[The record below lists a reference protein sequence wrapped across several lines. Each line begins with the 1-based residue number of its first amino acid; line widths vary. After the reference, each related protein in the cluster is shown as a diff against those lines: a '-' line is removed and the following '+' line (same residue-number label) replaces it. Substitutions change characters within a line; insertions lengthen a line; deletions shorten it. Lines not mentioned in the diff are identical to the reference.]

1 MQILIAILTLMVIII
16 GVILNRI
23 TLYSI
28 RKNTERAKDIATI
41 MQHTLNDNNYVIR
54 LNLKNRLA
62 DNLFGK
68 FLPHQGMTYEES
80 LNYIHPDDKHIYMA
94 FMNRL
99 VKGAKAAEC
108 MFRWDRSTKDHK
120 HDWRYLRDV
129 GIVEYDAQDKKK
141 PINFY
146 CTLYDQ
152 TEQMLLEKEEQE
164 LTDRYRNLFE
174 QSIVGQAFYDKDGYL
189 QNANRKL
196 REILKF
202 KGDND
207 PFYHRFPLFDIPN
220 FRFIT
225 YKDTYKEDK
234 EDLYFCTRTIITERE
249 VDCYTE
255 IRIHPIYNDDKQ
267 LEMFT
272 LYIRDITQERELYHQ
287 HKKNEAQIYRTNKE
301 IEEYEN
307 ELKYLMENIEM
318 RFFRASLT
326 KREITFYKEMS
337 VPEIKMSF
345 DELMNYFVDV
355 PFVKEIKQSNHFF
368 SEPKTLL
375 SHARPF
381 FHNGPELEWHFIDS
395 IPYYDEEG
403 KLVGT
408 YGVVRNITKLI
419 NKQNLLKEETER
431 ANQSGLRKSAFL
443 ANMSHEIRTPL
454 NAIVGFSEVLPML
467 ATDAERAEI
476 IKVINNNCDMLL
488 RLVNDI
494 LALSSMDS
502 GSIKIEPTKTDFAQC
517 FNNMAISL
525 AKRVQNPAVEF
536 KTESPYPTF
545 ITTIDGGRIQQVITN
560 FVTNAVKYTQKG
572 HIKIGYE
579 KQVRHKK
586 DGLYIYCE
594 DTGAGIP
601 KEHQKKVF
609 DRFVKLN
616 DFVQGTGLGLS
627 ICKAIA
633 DNSGGEIGVTSEGKG
648 CGSTFW
654 LWIPCKEETTI

>member
-1 MQILIAILTLMVIII
+1 MQILIVILTLMVIII

-41 MQHTLNDNNYVIR
+41 MQHTLNENNYVIR
-54 LNLKNRLA
+54 LSLQNRLA
-62 DNLFGK
+62 DNMFGN
-68 FLPHQGMTYEES
+68 FLPHEGMTYEES
-80 LNYIHPDDKHIYMA
+80 LNYIHPEDKHIYMA

-99 VKGAKAAEC
+99 VKGAKTAEC
-108 MFRWDRSTKDHK
+108 MFRWDRSTNEHK

-129 GIVEYDAQDKKK
+129 GIVEYDEQDKNK

-146 CTLYDQ
+146 CTIYDQ
-152 TEQMLLEKEEQE
+152 TEQMLLEKEELE
-164 LTDRYRNLFE
+164 LTDRYRKLFE

-189 QNANRKL
+189 LTANKKL

-225 YKDTYKEDK
+225 YKDEK
-234 EDLYFCTRTIITERE
+234 EDLYFCTRTTITERE

-287 HKKNEAQIYRTNKE
+287 QKENEAQIQRTNKE

-318 RFFRASLT
+318 RFFRASFI
-326 KREITFYKEMS
+326 KREIIFYKEMS
-337 VPEIKMSF
+337 VPERKMTFEELTDSILELPF
-345 DELMNYFVDV
+345 KKGEMSVDEYFC
-355 PFVKEIKQSNHFF
+355 EQ
-368 SEPKTLL
+368 KTMLT
-375 SHARPF
+375 HTKPF
-381 FHNGPELEWHFIDS
+381 FFKNNSETEWHFVDS
-395 IPYYDEEG
+395 IPLFNEEG
-403 KLVGT
+403 KLIGT

-419 NKQNLLKEETER
+419 NKQELLKEETER

-454 NAIVGFSEVLPML
+454 NAIVGFSEVLHML
-467 ATDAERAEI
+467 GTDEERAQI
-476 IKVINNNCDMLL
+476 INVINNNCDMLL

-494 LALSSMDS
+494 LALSSIES
-502 GSIKIEPTKTDFAQC
+502 GGIKVEPTKTDFAQC
-517 FNNMAISL
+517 FNSMAMSL
-525 AKRVQNPAVEF
+525 SKRVQNPAIEF
-536 KTESPYPTF
+536 ISESPYPTF
-545 ITTIDGGRIQQVITN
+545 ITTIDGGRIQQVVTN
-560 FVTNAVKYTQKG
+560 FVTNAIKYTKKG

-579 KQVRHKK
+579 KQVRHNN

-627 ICKAIA
+627 ICKAIV
-633 DNSGGEIGVTSEGKG
+633 DNCNGEIGVTSEGKG

>member
-1 MQILIAILTLMVIII
+1 MEILIAILTLMVIII

-41 MQHTLNDNNYVIR
+41 MQHTLNENNYVIR

-62 DNLFGK
+62 DNLFGE
-68 FLPHQGMTYEES
+68 FLPHDGMTYEES
-80 LNYIHPDDKHIYMA
+80 LNYIHPEDKHIYMA
-94 FMNRL
+94 FMNQL

-108 MFRWDRSTKDHK
+108 MFRWDRSTKEHK
-120 HDWRYLRDV
+120 HDWRYLRDL
-129 GIVEYDAQDKKK
+129 GIVEYDEQDKKK

-152 TEQMLLEKEEQE
+152 TEQMLLEKEELE
-164 LTDRYRNLFE
+164 LTDRYRRLFE
-174 QSIVGQAFYDKDGYL
+174 HSIIGQAFYDKEGNL
-189 QNANRKL
+189 LTSNKKL

-202 KGDND
+202 EGKDD
-207 PFYHRFPLFDIPN
+207 PFYHRYPLFDIPD

-225 YKDTYKEDK
+225 YKDEK
-234 EDLYFCTRTIITERE
+234 EDLYFCTRTIVTERH
-249 VDCYTE
+249 VDCFTE
-255 IRIHPIYNDDKQ
+255 IRLHPIYNNDNQ

-272 LYIRDITQERELYHQ
+272 LYIKDITQEREQYHQ
-287 HKKNEAQIYRTNKE
+287 YKKNETEIQRTNKE
-301 IEEYEN
+301 IEKYEN

-318 RFFRASLT
+318 RFFRSSFVD
-326 KREITFYKEMS
+326 REITFYKELS
-337 VPEIKMSF
+337 VPERKMTF
-345 DELMNYFVDV
+345 Q
-355 PFVKEIKQSNHFF
+355 EIKESVLELPYQKAGMSADEFF
-368 SEPKTLL
+368 KEPKTMLI
-375 SHARPF
+375 HTKPF
-381 FHNGPELEWHFIDS
+381 FYKDSLETEWHFVDCV
-395 IPYYDEEG
+395 PFFNKEG
-403 KLVGT
+403 KLIGA
-408 YGVVRNITKLI
+408 YGVFRNITKLI
-419 NKQNLLKEETER
+419 NKQKLLKEETER

-454 NAIVGFSEVLPML
+454 NAIVGFSEVLHML
-467 ATDAERAEI
+467 GTDEERAQI
-476 IKVINNNCDMLL
+476 INVINNNCEMLL

-494 LALSSMDS
+494 LALSSMES
-502 GSIKIEPTKTDFAQC
+502 GGIKVDPTKTDFAQC

-525 AKRVQNPAVEF
+525 SKRVQNPAIEF
-536 KTESPYPTF
+536 MTESPYPTF
-545 ITTIDGGRIQQVITN
+545 ITTIDGGRIQQVVTN
-560 FVTNAVKYTQKG
+560 FVTNAIKYTKKG

-579 KQVRHKK
+579 KQVRHNT

-594 DTGAGIP
+594 DTGSGIP

-627 ICKAIA
+627 ICKAIV
-633 DNSGGEIGVTSEGKG
+633 DNCNGEIGVESEGKG

-654 LWIPCKEETTI
+654 LWVPCKEETTI

>member
-1 MQILIAILTLMVIII
+1 MQILIVIITLMVIII
-16 GVILNRI
+16 GLILNRI

-41 MQHTLNDNNYVIR
+41 MQHTLNENNYVIR
-54 LNLKNRLA
+54 LNLKTRLA
-62 DNLFGK
+62 SNLFGN
-68 FLPHQGMTYEES
+68 FLSGDGISYDES
-80 LNYIHPDDKHIYMA
+80 LDYIHPDDKHIYMA

-108 MFRWDRSTKDHK
+108 TFRWDRSTKEHK

-129 GIVEYDAQDKKK
+129 GIVEYDEQDKKK

-152 TEQMLLEKEEQE
+152 TEQMLLEKEELE
-164 LTDRYRNLFE
+164 LTDRYRRLFE
-174 QSIVGQAFYDKDGYL
+174 HSIIGQAFYDKEGNL
-189 QNANRKL
+189 LTSNKKL

-202 KGDND
+202 EGKDD
-207 PFYHRFPLFDIPN
+207 PFYHRYPLFDIPD

-225 YKDTYKEDK
+225 YKDEK
-234 EDLYFCTRTIITERE
+234 EDLYFCTRTVVTERH

-255 IRIHPIYNDDKQ
+255 IRLHPIFNNNKQ
-267 LEMFT
+267 LEMYT
-272 LYIRDITQERELYHQ
+272 LYIRDITQEREQYHQ
-287 HKKNEAQIYRTNKE
+287 YKKNEAQIQRTNKE
-301 IEEYEN
+301 IEELEN
-307 ELKYLMENIEM
+307 ELKYLMENVEM
-318 RFFRASLT
+318 RFFRSSFID
-326 KREITFYKEMS
+326 REITFYKEMS
-337 VPEIKMSF
+337 VPEKKMTF
-345 DELMNYFVDV
+345 DELTESVLELPFKKEGKTIDEYFSKKQTMLLNTK
-355 PFVKEIKQSNHFF
+355 PFFIKQGV
-368 SEPKTLL
+368 E
-375 SHARPF
+375 A
-381 FHNGPELEWHFIDS
+381 EWHFVDS
-395 IPYYDEEG
+395 IPFFNKEG
-403 KLVGT
+403 KLIGT

-419 NKQNLLKEETER
+419 EKQELLKEETER

-454 NAIVGFSEVLPML
+454 NAIVGFSEVLHML
-467 ATDAERAEI
+467 GTDEERAQI
-476 IKVINNNCDMLL
+476 INVINNNCEMLL

-494 LALSSMDS
+494 LALSSKES
-502 GSIKIEPTKTDFAQC
+502 GGIKVEPTKTDFAQC

-525 AKRVQNPAVEF
+525 SKRVQNSAIEF
-536 KTESPYPTF
+536 MTESPYPTF
-545 ITTIDGGRIQQVITN
+545 VTMIDGGRIQQVVTN
-560 FVTNAVKYTQKG
+560 FFTNAIKYTKKG

-579 KQVRHKK
+579 KQVRHDT

-594 DTGAGIP
+594 DTGSGIP

-627 ICKAIA
+627 ICKAII
-633 DNSGGEIGVTSEGKG
+633 DNCNGEIGVTSEGKD

-654 LWIPCKEETTI
+654 FWIPCKEETTI

>member
-1 MQILIAILTLMVIII
+1 MQILIVIITLMVIII
-16 GVILNRI
+16 GLILNRI

-41 MQHTLNDNNYVIR
+41 MQHTLNENNYVIR
-54 LNLKNRLA
+54 LNLKTRLA
-62 DNLFGK
+62 SNLFGN
-68 FLPHQGMTYEES
+68 FLSGDGISYEES
-80 LNYIHPDDKHIYMA
+80 LDYIHPDDKHIYMA

-108 MFRWDRSTKDHK
+108 TFRWDRSTKEHK

-129 GIVEYDAQDKKK
+129 GIVEFDAEDKKK

-152 TEQMLLEKEEQE
+152 TEQVLLEKEELE
-164 LTDRYRNLFE
+164 LTDRYRKLFE
-174 QSIVGQAFYDKDGYL
+174 QSIVGQAFFDKEGRL
-189 QNANRKL
+189 LTTNKKL

-202 KGDND
+202 EGDED
-207 PFYHRFPLFDIPN
+207 PFYYRYPIFNIPD

-225 YKDTYKEDK
+225 YKDERD
-234 EDLYFCTRTIITERE
+234 DLYFCTRTIIFERH

-255 IRIHPIYNDDKQ
+255 IRLHPIFNNNKQ

-272 LYIRDITQERELYHQ
+272 LYIRDITQEREQYHQ
-287 HKKNEAQIYRTNKE
+287 YKKNEAEIQRTNKE
-301 IEEYEN
+301 IEKYEN

-318 RFFRASLT
+318 RFFRASLND
-326 KREITFYKEMS
+326 REIVFYKEMS
-337 VPEIKMSF
+337 VPERKMSF
-345 DELMNYFVDV
+345 EELTENVINLPFKKEEISVDEYFR
-355 PFVKEIKQSNHFF
+355 EQR
-368 SEPKTLL
+368 TMLL
-375 SHARPF
+375 HAKPF
-381 FHNGPELEWHFIDS
+381 FKDNSETEWHFADS
-395 IPYYDEEG
+395 VPFFDKEG
-403 KLVGT
+403 KLIGT

-419 NKQNLLKEETER
+419 NKQELLKEETER

-454 NAIVGFSEVLPML
+454 NAIVGFSEVLAML
-467 ATDAERAEI
+467 GTDEERAQI
-476 IKVINNNCDMLL
+476 INVINNNCDMLL

-494 LALSSMDS
+494 LALSSLES
-502 GSIKIEPTKTDFAQC
+502 GGIKVEPAKTDFAKS
-517 FNNMAISL
+517 FNSMAISL
-525 AKRVQNPAVEF
+525 KNRVQNPAIEF
-536 KTESPYPTF
+536 ISESPYPTF
-545 ITTIDGGRIQQVITN
+545 ITTIDDGRIQQVVTN
-560 FVTNAVKYTQKG
+560 FVTNAIKYTKKG

-579 KQVRHKK
+579 KQVRHDT

-594 DTGAGIP
+594 DTGSGIP

-627 ICKAIA
+627 ICKAII
-633 DNSGGEIGVTSEGKG
+633 DNCNGEIGVTSEGKG

-654 LWIPCKEETTI
+654 FWIPCKEETTI

>member
-41 MQHTLNDNNYVIR
+41 MEHTLDENNYVIR
-54 LNLKNRLA
+54 LNLQNRLA
-62 DNLFGK
+62 NNLYGN
-68 FLPHQGMTYEES
+68 FLPHDGMTYEES
-80 LNYIHPDDKHIYMA
+80 LGYMHPDDKHIYME
-94 FMNRL
+94 FMNKL
-99 VKGAKAAEC
+99 VKGAKSAEC
-108 MFRWDRSTKDHK
+108 IFRWDRSTKK
-120 HDWRYLRDV
+120 HEHNWRYIRDV
-129 GIVEYDAQDKKK
+129 GIVEFDPEDNKK

-152 TEQMLLEKEEQE
+152 TEQKHQEQE
-164 LTDRYRNLFE
+164 EIQLTDRYRKLFD
-174 QSIVGQAFYDKDGYL
+174 QSIVGQAFFNKDGYL
-189 QNANRKL
+189 LTSNQKF

-202 KGDND
+202 KGEKD
-207 PFYHRFPLFDIPN
+207 PFYYRYPLFDLPS
-220 FRFIT
+220 FRFIS
-225 YKDTYKEDK
+225 YSEVKDDM
-234 EDLYFCTRTIITERE
+234 YFCMQTVIYERE
-249 VDCYTE
+249 VNCYTE
-255 IRIHPIYNDDKQ
+255 IRIHPIFNDSKQ
-267 LEMFT
+267 LEMYT
-272 LYIRDITQERELYHQ
+272 LYIRDITLERELHHQ
-287 HKKNEAQIYRTNKE
+287 HKKNIAQIQRTNKE
-301 IEEYEN
+301 IEQYEN
-307 ELKYLMENIEM
+307 ELKYLMQNIEM
-318 RFFRASLT
+318 RFFRSSFS
-326 KREITFYKEMS
+326 KRQISFYKEMNA
-337 VPEIKMSF
+337 PEITMGF
-345 DELMNYFVDV
+345 YELLSYFTDSPYVEEMKKSPYD
-355 PFVKEIKQSNHFF
+355 FFKE
-368 SEPKTLL
+368 PRTLL

-381 FHNGPELEWHFIDS
+381 FHDGPELEWHFIDS
-395 IPYYDEEG
+395 VPFYNEEG
-403 KLVGT
+403 KFAGT
-408 YGVVRNITKLI
+408 YGVFRNVTNLI
-419 NKQNLLKEETER
+419 NKQELLKEETER

-467 ATDAERAEI
+467 STDEERQQI

-494 LALSSMDS
+494 LALSSIES
-502 GSIKIEPTKTDFAQC
+502 GGIRIEPTKTDFAQC
-517 FNNMAISL
+517 FNNLALSL
-525 AKRVQNPAVEF
+525 AKRVQNPNVEF
-536 KTESPYPTF
+536 KTESPYPKF
-545 ITTIDGGRIQQVITN
+545 ITTIDGGRIQQVVTN
-560 FVTNAVKYTQKG
+560 FVTNAVKYTQNG
-572 HIKIGYE
+572 HIKIGYQ
-579 KQVRHKK
+579 KQVRHDK

>member
-1 MQILIAILTLMVIII
+1 MQILIVIITLMVIII
-16 GVILNRI
+16 GLILNRI

-41 MQHTLNDNNYVIR
+41 MQHTLNENNYVIR
-54 LNLKNRLA
+54 LNLKTRLA
-62 DNLFGK
+62 SNLFGN
-68 FLPHQGMTYEES
+68 FLPRDGISYDES
-80 LNYIHPDDKHIYMA
+80 LDYIHPDDKHIYMA
-94 FMNRL
+94 FMNQL

-108 MFRWDRSTKDHK
+108 MFRWDRSTKEHK

-129 GIVEYDAQDKKK
+129 GIVEFDAEDKKK

-152 TEQMLLEKEEQE
+152 TEQMLLEKEELE
-164 LTDRYRNLFE
+164 LTDRYRRLFE
-174 QSIVGQAFYDKDGYL
+174 HSIIGQAFFDKEGNL
-189 QNANRKL
+189 LTSNKKL

-202 KGDND
+202 EGKDD
-207 PFYHRFPLFDIPN
+207 PFYHRYPLFDIPD

-225 YKDTYKEDK
+225 YKDEK
-234 EDLYFCTRTIITERE
+234 EDLYFCTRTIVTERH
-249 VDCYTE
+249 VDCFTE
-255 IRIHPIYNDDKQ
+255 IRLHPIYNNDNQ

-272 LYIRDITQERELYHQ
+272 LYIKDITQEREQYHQ
-287 HKKNEAQIYRTNKE
+287 YKKNEAQIQRTNKE
-301 IEEYEN
+301 IEELEN

-318 RFFRASLT
+318 RFFRASFI
-326 KREITFYKEMS
+326 KREISFYKDMS
-337 VPEIKMSF
+337 APEITMDF
-345 DELMNYFVDV
+345 DKLLSYFDGT
-355 PFVKEIKQSNHFF
+355 PFIEDMKKNPYDFF
-368 SEPKTLL
+368 KEPKTLL
-375 SHARPF
+375 SHSRPF
-381 FHNGPELEWHFIDS
+381 FQNSDKSEWHFIDFV
-395 IPYYDEEG
+395 PFFNEEG
-403 KLVGT
+403 KLTGT
-408 YGVVRNITKLI
+408 YGVFRNVTKLI
-419 NKQNLLKEETER
+419 NKQELLKEETER

-467 ATDAERAEI
+467 GTDEERAQI

-494 LALSSMDS
+494 LALSSLES
-502 GSIKIEPTKTDFAQC
+502 GGIKVEPAKTDFAKS
-517 FNNMAISL
+517 FNSMAISL
-525 AKRVQNPAVEF
+525 KNRVQNPAIEF
-536 KTESPYPTF
+536 ISESPYPTF
-545 ITTIDGGRIQQVITN
+545 ITTIDGGRIQQVVTN
-560 FVTNAVKYTQKG
+560 FVTNAIKYTKKG

-579 KQVRHKK
+579 KQVRHDT

-594 DTGAGIP
+594 DTGSGIP

-627 ICKAIA
+627 ICKAII
-633 DNSGGEIGVTSEGKG
+633 DNCNGEIGVTSEGKG

-654 LWIPCKEETTI
+654 LWVPCKEETTI

>member
-1 MQILIAILTLMVIII
+1 MEILIAILTLMVIII
-16 GVILNRI
+16 GLILNRI

-41 MQHTLNDNNYVIR
+41 MQHTLNENNYVIR

-62 DNLFGK
+62 DNLFGE
-68 FLPHQGMTYEES
+68 FLPHNGMTYEES
-80 LNYIHPDDKHIYMA
+80 LNYIHPEDKHIFMT
-94 FMNRL
+94 FMNQL

-108 MFRWDRSTKDHK
+108 MFRWDRSTKEHK
-120 HDWRYLRDV
+120 HDWRYLRNL
-129 GIVEYDAQDKKK
+129 GIVEYDEQDKKK

-152 TEQMLLEKEEQE
+152 TEQMLLEKEELE
-164 LTDRYRNLFE
+164 LTDRYRRLFE
-174 QSIVGQAFYDKDGYL
+174 HCIIGQAFYDKEGNL
-189 QNANRKL
+189 LTSNKKL

-202 KGDND
+202 EGEDD
-207 PFYHRFPLFDIPN
+207 PFYHRYPLFDIPD

-225 YKDTYKEDK
+225 YKDEK
-234 EDLYFCTRTIITERE
+234 EDLYFCTRTVVTERH
-249 VDCYTE
+249 VDCFTE
-255 IRIHPIYNDDKQ
+255 IRLHPIYNNDKQ

-272 LYIRDITQERELYHQ
+272 LYIKDITQEREQYHQ
-287 HKKNEAQIYRTNKE
+287 YKKNEAEIQRTNKE
-301 IEEYEN
+301 IEKYEN

-318 RFFRASLT
+318 RFFRASFND
-326 KREITFYKEMS
+326 REIVFYKEMS
-337 VPEIKMSF
+337 VPERKMSF
-345 DELMNYFVDV
+345 EELTENVINLPFKKEEISVDEYFR
-355 PFVKEIKQSNHFF
+355 EQR
-368 SEPKTLL
+368 TMLL
-375 SHARPF
+375 HAKPF
-381 FHNGPELEWHFIDS
+381 FKDNSETEWHFADS
-395 IPYYDEEG
+395 VPFFNKEG
-403 KLVGT
+403 KLIGT

-419 NKQNLLKEETER
+419 NKQELLKEETER

-454 NAIVGFSEVLPML
+454 NAIVGFSEVLHML
-467 ATDAERAEI
+467 GTDEERAQI
-476 IKVINNNCDMLL
+476 INVINNNCDMLL

-494 LALSSMDS
+494 LALSSKES
-502 GSIKIEPTKTDFAQC
+502 GGIKVEPTKTDFAQC

-525 AKRVQNPAVEF
+525 SKRVQNPAIEF
-536 KTESPYPTF
+536 ISESPYPTF
-545 ITTIDGGRIQQVITN
+545 ITTIDGGRIQQVVTN
-560 FVTNAVKYTQKG
+560 FVTNAIKYTKKG

-579 KQVRHKK
+579 KQVRHDT

-594 DTGAGIP
+594 DTGSGIP

-627 ICKAIA
+627 ICKAII
-633 DNSGGEIGVTSEGKG
+633 DNCNGEIGVTSEGKG

-654 LWIPCKEETTI
+654 LWVPCKEETTI

>member
-1 MQILIAILTLMVIII
+1 MQILIVIITLMVIII
-16 GVILNRI
+16 GLILNRI

-41 MQHTLNDNNYVIR
+41 MQHTLNENNYVIR
-54 LNLKNRLA
+54 LNLKTRLA
-62 DNLFGK
+62 SNLFGN
-68 FLPHQGMTYEES
+68 FLSGDGISYDES
-80 LNYIHPDDKHIYMA
+80 LDYIHPDDKHIYMA
-94 FMNRL
+94 FMNQL

-108 MFRWDRSTKDHK
+108 MFRWDRSTKEHK

-129 GIVEYDAQDKKK
+129 GIVEFDAEDKKK

-152 TEQMLLEKEEQE
+152 TEQMLLEKEELE
-164 LTDRYRNLFE
+164 LTDRYRRLFE
-174 QSIVGQAFYDKDGYL
+174 HSIIGQAFFDKEGNL
-189 QNANRKL
+189 LTSNKKL
-196 REILKF
+196 RDILKF
-202 KGDND
+202 EGDED
-207 PFYHRFPLFDIPN
+207 PFYHRYPLFDIPD

-225 YKDTYKEDK
+225 YKDEK
-234 EDLYFCTRTIITERE
+234 EDLYFCTRTIVTERH
-249 VDCYTE
+249 VDCFTE
-255 IRIHPIYNDDKQ
+255 IRLHPIYNNDNQ

-272 LYIRDITQERELYHQ
+272 LYIKDITQEREQYHQ
-287 HKKNEAQIYRTNKE
+287 YKKNEAQIQRTNKE
-301 IEEYEN
+301 IEELEN

-318 RFFRASLT
+318 RFFRASFI
-326 KREITFYKEMS
+326 KREISFYKDMS
-337 VPEIKMSF
+337 APEITMDF
-345 DELMNYFVDV
+345 DKLLSYFDGT
-355 PFVKEIKQSNHFF
+355 PFIEDMKKNPYDFF
-368 SEPKTLL
+368 KEPKTLL
-375 SHARPF
+375 SHSRPF
-381 FHNGPELEWHFIDS
+381 FQNSDKSEWHFIDFV
-395 IPYYDEEG
+395 PFFNEEG
-403 KLVGT
+403 KLTGT
-408 YGVVRNITKLI
+408 YGVFRNVTKLI
-419 NKQNLLKEETER
+419 NKQELLKEETER

-467 ATDAERAEI
+467 GTDEERAQI

-494 LALSSMDS
+494 LALSSLES
-502 GSIKIEPTKTDFAQC
+502 GGIKVEPAKTDFAKS
-517 FNNMAISL
+517 FNSMAISL
-525 AKRVQNPAVEF
+525 KNRVQDPAIEF
-536 KTESPYPTF
+536 ISESPYPTF
-545 ITTIDGGRIQQVITN
+545 ITTIDGGRIQQVVTN
-560 FVTNAVKYTQKG
+560 FVTNAIKYTKKG

-579 KQVRHKK
+579 KQVRHDT

-594 DTGAGIP
+594 DTGSGIP

-627 ICKAIA
+627 ICKAII
-633 DNSGGEIGVTSEGKG
+633 DNCNGEIGVTSEGKD